1 MDVNNVTEGAFNQAI
16 GSYLIVGIVA
26 IRIFWDI
33 VSYVRMKLYND

>member
-1 MDVNNVTEGAFNQAI
+1 MNAISEGGFNQAI